1 MKTTRAERH
10 AALLASLTLLGC
22 RDALQPVGP
31 RVPAPSAAIEPAP
44 PPATNECAS
53 PPVGTIW
60 CDDFEVDRLSSYF
73 EHLSPTTFART
84 AGVGAGGSYGMRAV
98 YTPGVPQA
106 GDLKLAFGR
115 SPDPD
120 YMKPV
125 GYGAPAYRE
134 IYWRAYLRAQPGW
147 TGGGGGAFTRAMV
160 LASAAWAQAAV
171 GHVYASDG
179 DALSL
184 DPVRGTDEVG
194 TLVTTGYNDV
204 DHFTWLGQVAGT
216 APIFGGGA
224 VGEWYCIEAHMKL
237 NDPGKANG
245 VLEYWINGTLDAQR
259 TGLNF
264 VGSYSAFGINAIFF
278 ENYWGATAPQT
289 QERYWD
295 NIVVG
300 DQRSGCGTSTS
311 YSIIDLGTLGPTSAS
326 GDAPQSNAFAVNARG
341 QVVGASALPTGAHPF
356 LWENG
361 AMRDLGTLG
370 GMFASAAHI
379 NDRGQVVGSSSTT
392 PGYPGYPQRAFLWQ
406 DGVMQELPTLR
417 GGNSSATRINEAGQ
431 ILGRS
436 DGEGVLWDNGAIVPL
451 GFDARALNDRGQVIG
466 DLKTGSTVHA
476 VLWQAGVV
484 TDLGTLEGG
493 DSSWARAIS
502 NSGWVVGASRTVSG
516 AVHAVRWG
524 GGQITDLGVL
534 PGDSRAFGLYVNNGG
549 EVAGQSYGGGY
560 EHAFEWDHG
569 VMRAPAA
576 ASLGDYATGINAS
589 GLVTVVSRVAYTW
602 RRSLLTQL
610 PTLPGGETHA
620 GTYAVNNAGWIVGW
634 ALPPHSAGYTHAVLW
649 VPSGGA
655 AQMTSVR

>member
-106 GDLKLAFGR
+106 GDLKLWFGR

-245 VLEYWINGTLDAQR
+245 VLEYWINGTLEAQR

-379 NDRGQVVGSSSTT
+379 KRGSVGQRGDRSAGLRRARPERSGAGHRRSEDGLDCPRRALAGGGRHGPRHSGGRRLELGPRHQQ
-392 PGYPGYPQRAFLWQ
+392 QRLGGRCQ
-406 DGVMQELPTLR
+406 PHGERRSPR
-417 GGNSSATRINEAGQ
+417 GA
-431 ILGRS
+431 LGR
-436 DGEGVLWDNGAIVPL
+436 GADH
-451 GFDARALNDRGQVIG
+451 GSRRA
-466 DLKTGSTVHA
+466 
-476 VLWQAGVV
+476 AGG
-484 TDLGTLEGG
+484 LPGI
-493 DSSWARAIS
+493 R
-502 NSGWVVGASRTVSG
+502 
-516 AVHAVRWG
+516 AVR
-524 GGQITDLGVL
+524 
-534 PGDSRAFGLYVNNGG
+534 
-549 EVAGQSYGGGY
+549 
-560 EHAFEWDHG
+560 
-569 VMRAPAA
+569 
-576 ASLGDYATGINAS
+576 
-589 GLVTVVSRVAYTW
+589 
-602 RRSLLTQL
+602 
-610 PTLPGGETHA
+610 
-620 GTYAVNNAGWIVGW
+620 
-634 ALPPHSAGYTHAVLW
+634 
-649 VPSGGA
+649 
-655 AQMTSVR
+655 